1 MIVQE
6 DFQVKPVNPIKPVNP
21 NPIKP
26 VEPNP
31 IKPAEPNL
39 MAPVEP
45 NETKS
50 NEFIHR
56 AKKSTKAKRT
66 SKHTYFDDDDDD
78 DLVAEADP
86 EVTSQRGAT
95 PEISPGNLFFQAVP
109 KETSRARAVPRV
121 PEVTSQIRAIQASQR
136 PEVTSKTP
144 MAPARPE
151 VTSQISVVSRV
162 QEVTPKNHSNG
173 DSGQVE
179 NKSRLVA
186 NSGDISCEQGHML

>member
-6 DFQVKPVNPIKPVNP
+6 DFQAKPVNPIKPVNP

-26 VEPNP
+26 V
-31 IKPAEPNL
+31 EPNL

-66 SKHTYFDDDDDD
+66 SKHTYFDENDDPET
-78 DLVAEADP
+78 EADP

-95 PEISPGNLFFQAVP
+95 PEISPGANVIKLFW
-109 KETSRARAVPRV
+109 
-121 PEVTSQIRAIQASQR
+121 
-136 PEVTSKTP
+136 
-144 MAPARPE
+144 
-151 VTSQISVVSRV
+151 SVI
-162 QEVTPKNHSNG
+162 NG
-173 DSGQVE
+173 FS
-179 NKSRLVA
+179 
-186 NSGDISCEQGHML
+186 